1 MSAPT
6 AFDIIVIG
14 AGPAGQKA
22 AIQGA
27 KAGKHV
33 ALIERERG
41 IGGSCVYRGTIPS
54 KTLRESALQLD
65 RLKSAGAV
73 FEFSLKPDIQ
83 IATLLG
89 RLEAVVSA
97 HDIFMSRQLRRNGI
111 SLLHG
116 RAGFLDARTI
126 EMLTVDG
133 GRQILTADAIILAT
147 GSRPRNPEDTPVD
160 HEHILDSDSL
170 LSMIYLPRSLTI
182 IGGGVIGCEYAS
194 IFALLGTQVTLID
207 RAPSPLQF
215 MDHELVTHFVKL
227 FEQQGGRY
235 LGGQQILEVRWDGAA
250 HVVTT
255 LKDNPP
261 VKSEKLLVAL
271 GRQANIED
279 LNLAAA
285 GLTAT
290 EKGTP
295 QSTSSARR
303 MSRTSTPSATWS
315 DLRHWPQRRWN
326 KGAEPPGTPST
337 CRSAMPRRPS
347 PLESTPF
354 LKWPASVS
362 MKSLPVNAIEIH
374 SSDGRSL
381 KKSPER
387 RYRGPAKVSS
397 IWWQTPQASSCSVCR
412 SWETQRRNW
421 CMSGNPPFSKAPP
434 SNSLSTT
441 SSTFPPRP
449 RPIVSPSWASS
460 NKRPNARPLRPH
472 NRPHPLTPCLQH
484 PSQSDASAS
493 TRISTADRYPASS
506 A

>member
-1 MSAPT
+1 MSTPT
-6 AFDIIVIG
+6 IFDLIVIG

-27 KAGKHV
+27 KAGKRV

-65 RLKSAGAV
+65 RLKHAGAA
-73 FEFSLKPDIQ
+73 FDFSLKPDIQ
-83 IATLLG
+83 IATLLS
-89 RLEAVVSA
+89 RLEHVVSA
-97 HDIFMSRQLRRNGI
+97 HDTFMSRQLKRNGI

-116 RAGFLDARTI
+116 RAGFLDTRTI

-133 GRQILTADAIILAT
+133 GRQLLTADVIILAT
-147 GSRPRNPEDTPVD
+147 GSRPRNPEDIPVD

-227 FEQQGGRY
+227 FEHQGGRY
-235 LGGQQILEVRWDGAA
+235 LGGQQVMEVRWDGAA

-255 LKDNPP
+255 LKNNHP

-290 EKGTP
+290 EKGTLSVNQFCQTDVP
-295 QSTSSARR
+295 HIYAVGDMVGAPALASKAMEQGRRAVRHALNMPVGDAASTIPLGIYTIPEMASIGLDEAAARER
-303 MSRTSTPSATWS
+303 YRDPLIGRAKFEEVARAQISGAGQGLLKMVADPSGEQLLGVQIVGDSATELVHLGQS
-315 DLRHWPQRRWN
+315 ALQQ
-326 KGAEPPGTPST
+326 GAT
-337 CRSAMPRRPS
+337 
-347 PLESTPF
+347 
-354 LKWPASVS
+354 
-362 MKSLPVNAIEIH
+362 IEFFI
-374 SSDGRSL
+374 DNIFNF
-381 KKSPER
+381 PTYAET
-387 RYRGPAKVSS
+387 YRIAALDILGQAAK
-397 IWWQTPQASSCSVCR
+397 R
-412 SWETQRRNW
+412 
-421 CMSGNPPFSKAPP
+421 K
-434 SNSLSTT
+434 
-441 SSTFPPRP
+441 
-449 RPIVSPSWASS
+449 
-460 NKRPNARPLRPH
+460 
-472 NRPHPLTPCLQH
+472 
-484 PSQSDASAS
+484 
-493 TRISTADRYPASS
+493 TAEA

>member
-1 MSAPT
+1 MSTPT

-27 KAGKHV
+27 KAGKRV

-65 RLKSAGAV
+65 RLKAAGAA
-73 FEFSLKPDIQ
+73 FDFKLKPDIQ
-83 IATLLG
+83 IATLLN
-89 RLEAVVSA
+89 RLEDVISA
-97 HDIFMSRQLRRNGI
+97 HDTFMSRQLRRNGI

-116 RAGFLDARTI
+116 RAGFLDERTI
-126 EMLTVDG
+126 DMQTVDG
-133 GRQILTADAIILAT
+133 GRQSLTADAIILAT
-147 GSRPRNPEDTPVD
+147 GSRPRNPENIPVD

-207 RAPSPLQF
+207 RAPAPLQF

-235 LGGQQILEVRWDGAA
+235 LGGQQVMEVRWDGAA

-255 LKDNPP
+255 LKDNLP

-271 GRQANIED
+271 GRQANMED

-290 EKGTP
+290 EKGTLAVNQFCQTDVP
-295 QSTSSARR
+295 HIYAVGDMVGAPALASKAMEQGRRAARHALNLPVGDAASTIPLGIYTIPEMASIGLDEEAARER
-303 MSRTSTPSATWS
+303 YRDPLIGRAKFEEVARAQISGAGQGLLKMVADPSGEQLLGVQIVGESATELVHVGQS
-315 DLRHWPQRRWN
+315 ALQQ
-326 KGAEPPGTPST
+326 GAT
-337 CRSAMPRRPS
+337 
-347 PLESTPF
+347 
-354 LKWPASVS
+354 
-362 MKSLPVNAIEIH
+362 IEFFI
-374 SSDGRSL
+374 DNIFNF
-381 KKSPER
+381 PTYAET
-387 RYRGPAKVSS
+387 YRIAALDILGQAAK
-397 IWWQTPQASSCSVCR
+397 R
-412 SWETQRRNW
+412 
-421 CMSGNPPFSKAPP
+421 K
-434 SNSLSTT
+434 
-441 SSTFPPRP
+441 
-449 RPIVSPSWASS
+449 
-460 NKRPNARPLRPH
+460 
-472 NRPHPLTPCLQH
+472 
-484 PSQSDASAS
+484 
-493 TRISTADRYPASS
+493 TAEA

>member
-1 MSAPT
+1 MSTPT

-27 KAGKHV
+27 KAGKRV

-65 RLKSAGAV
+65 RLKHAGAA
-73 FEFSLKPDIQ
+73 FDFSLKPDIQ
-83 IATLLG
+83 IATLLS
-89 RLEAVVSA
+89 RLEDVISA
-97 HDIFMSRQLRRNGI
+97 HDTFMSRQLRRNGI

-133 GRQILTADAIILAT
+133 GRQALTADAIILAT
-147 GSRPRNPEDTPVD
+147 GSRPRNPENIPVD

-235 LGGQQILEVRWDGAA
+235 LGGQQILEVQWSGAA
-250 HVVTT
+250 HVITT

-290 EKGTP
+290 EKGT
-295 QSTSSARR
+295 
-303 MSRTSTPSATWS
+303 
-315 DLRHWPQRRWN
+315 
-326 KGAEPPGTPST
+326 
-337 CRSAMPRRPS
+337 
-347 PLESTPF
+347 
-354 LKWPASVS
+354 
-362 MKSLPVNAIEIH
+362 LPVNQFCQTDVPHIYAVGDMVGAPALASKAMEQ
-374 SSDGRSL
+374 GRRAARHALNLPVGDAASTIPL
-381 KKSPER
+381 GIYTIPEMASIGLDEAAAR
-387 RYRGPAKVSS
+387 ERYRNPLIGRAKFEEVARAQISGAGQGLLKMVADPSGEQLLGVQIVGESATELVHVGQSALQQGAS
-397 IWWQTPQASSCSVCR
+397 IEFFIDNIFNFPTYAETYRIAALDILGQA
-412 SWETQRRNW
+412 
-421 CMSGNPPFSKAPP
+421 A
-434 SNSLSTT
+434 
-441 SSTFPPRP
+441 
-449 RPIVSPSWASS
+449 
-460 NKRPNARPLRPH
+460 KRK
-472 NRPHPLTPCLQH
+472 
-484 PSQSDASAS
+484 
-493 TRISTADRYPASS
+493 TAEA

>member
-27 KAGKHV
+27 KTGNRV
-33 ALIERERG
+33 ALIEREQG

-54 KTLRESALQLD
+54 KTLRESALQLG
-65 RLKSAGAV
+65 RLKSAGAA
-73 FEFSLKPDIQ
+73 FDFSLKPDIQ

-89 RLEAVVSA
+89 RLDAVVSA

-133 GRQILTADAIILAT
+133 GRQSLTADAIILAT
-147 GSRPRNPEDTPVD
+147 GSRPRNPEDIPVD

-290 EKGTP
+290 EKGTLSVNQFCQTDVP
-295 QSTSSARR
+295 HIYAVGDMVGHPALASKAMEQGRRATRHALNLPVGDASSTIPLGIYTIPEMASIGLDEKSARER
-303 MSRTSTPSATWS
+303 YRNPLIGRAKFEEVARAQISGAGQGLLKMVADPSGEQLLGVQIVGDSATELVHVGQS
-315 DLRHWPQRRWN
+315 ALQQ
-326 KGAEPPGTPST
+326 GA
-337 CRSAMPRRPS
+337 
-347 PLESTPF
+347 
-354 LKWPASVS
+354 
-362 MKSLPVNAIEIH
+362 
-374 SSDGRSL
+374 
-381 KKSPER
+381 
-387 RYRGPAKVSS
+387 
-397 IWWQTPQASSCSVCR
+397 
-412 SWETQRRNW
+412 
-421 CMSGNPPFSKAPP
+421 
-434 SNSLSTT
+434 
-441 SSTFPPRP
+441 TFEFFIDNIFNFP
-449 RPIVSPSWASS
+449 
-460 NKRPNARPLRPH
+460 
-472 NRPHPLTPCLQH
+472 T
-484 PSQSDASAS
+484 
-493 TRISTADRYPASS
+493 
-506 A
+506 